1 MFTQGRVVIYT
12 AGNRW
17 DLFLKTNKRMSVIV
31 VISNSS
37 ATSACCGENAWI
49 LAVAGQRA
57 ESPFVMCKFSPGLT
71 QAVSHVV
78 VINI

>member
-1 MFTQGRVVIYT
+1 MSVVI
-12 AGNRW
+12 
-17 DLFLKTNKRMSVIV
+17 L
-31 VISNSS
+31 NSS

-49 LAVAGQRA
+49 LAAAGQRA
-57 ESPFVMCKFSPGLT
+57 GLT

>member
-1 MFTQGRVVIYT
+1 
-12 AGNRW
+12 
-17 DLFLKTNKRMSVIV
+17 MSVIV